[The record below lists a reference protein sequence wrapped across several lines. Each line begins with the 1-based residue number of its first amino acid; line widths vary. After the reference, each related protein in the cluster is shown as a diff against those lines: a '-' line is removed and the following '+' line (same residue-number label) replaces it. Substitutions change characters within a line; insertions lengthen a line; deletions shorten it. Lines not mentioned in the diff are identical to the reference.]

1 MKKILFLIVSIIL
14 CFCFSACGT
23 SNNNATNNGDEN
35 RIIYS
40 TNFGAKIESFSEEKQ
55 SEISNYVADCK
66 VLFVN
71 AYREK
76 TNERH
81 DGQITNPYIDF
92 TDVFVYDF
100 SNVIETTLDNNSLK
114 VWKKIKELRN
124 NEVKPLMY
132 IQINGYCQ
140 YFSNDYIATQLGE
153 TAIVNGFFIYNDNM
167 VMPMPY
173 QHVASSLYIFE
184 LPKGTVTINCGNKY
198 SQKHTLSD
206 INNFDGKLKTLE
218 VVA

>member
-1 MKKILFLIVSIIL
+1 MSIIL

-23 SNNNATNNGDEN
+23 SNNNATNNGDED

-55 SEISNYVADCK
+55 SQISNYVADCK
-66 VLFVN
+66 VLVLIKYKERVKDYILDPFV
-71 AYREK
+71 
-76 TNERH
+76 
-81 DGQITNPYIDF
+81 DF
-92 TDVFVYDF
+92 TDVFAYDF
-100 SNVIETTLDNNSLK
+100 NNVDESNLDDNSLLI
-114 VWKKIKELRN
+114 WKEIKGLRN
-124 NEVKPLMY
+124 NEAKPLMY
-132 IQINGYCQ
+132 IEINGYCR
-140 YFSNDYIATQLGE
+140 YFSDYYIATQLGE
-153 TAIVNGFFIYNDNM
+153 IAIVNGFFIYNDNT
-167 VMPMPY
+167 VVQILY
-173 QHVASSLYIFE
+173 RHVASYVYFYE

>member
-1 MKKILFLIVSIIL
+1 MKKLFIPILFIIL
-14 CFCFSACGT
+14 CFCFSACET
-23 SNNNATNNGDEN
+23 TTNNAINNRDKNG
-35 RIIYS
+35 IIYS
-40 TNFGAKIESFSEEKQ
+40 TNFGAKIESFSEDKQ
-55 SEISNYVADCK
+55 AEISNYVADCK

-76 TNERH
+76 VNEMH

-100 SNVIETTLDNNSLK
+100 SNVIETTLDNDSLK

-153 TAIVNGFFIYNDNM
+153 TAIVNGFFIYNDNTVVSM
-167 VMPMPY
+167 SY
-173 QHVASSLYIFE
+173 QNVASYVYFYGV
-184 LPKGTVTINCGNKY
+184 PKGTVTINCGNKY
-198 SQKHTLSD
+198 AQKHTLSD

>member
-1 MKKILFLIVSIIL
+1 MKKFFFLIVSIIL

-23 SNNNATNNGDEN
+23 SNNNATNNGDED

-40 TNFGAKIESFSEEKQ
+40 TNFGAKIESFSEDKQ
-55 SEISNYVADCK
+55 AEISNYVADCK

-71 AYREK
+71 AYKE
-76 TNERH
+76 TNEMH

-140 YFSNDYIATQLGE
+140 YFPNDYIATQLGE
-153 TAIVNGFFIYNDNM
+153 TVIVNGFFIYNDNT
-167 VMPMPY
+167 VVPMPY
-173 QHVASSLYIFE
+173 KNIALRVLIYE

-218 VVA
+218 VVT